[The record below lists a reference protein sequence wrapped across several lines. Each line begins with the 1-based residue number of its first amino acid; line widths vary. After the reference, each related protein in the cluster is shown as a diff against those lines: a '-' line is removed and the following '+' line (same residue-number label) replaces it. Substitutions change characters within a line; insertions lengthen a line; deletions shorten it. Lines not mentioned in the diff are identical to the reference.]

1 MTLPFREGHVLYR
14 VGTPGPGACRIVER
28 MADDLAHP
36 AEADVRTLFD
46 HAQASHPTVRASYQ
60 LFKGRV
66 VSLAAAGDEPSPERA
81 LDLYLA
87 CACEEGDAAAL
98 RHFES
103 SLMPGIRAAIAGLV
117 GQEDLIDEVAQEL
130 RRRLFCPPTPRI
142 AAYSGRGPLWKWL
155 RITATRTAYD
165 VHRSRG
171 VAPAGIDDLTDLF
184 LQDQVDPEFQ
194 VVRQRYGDV
203 VRAGLCEAL
212 ALLST
217 DEKTLLRLRYLQ
229 NQGIDSL
236 AVPFKAHRSTVA
248 RKLRAIREK
257 LLTHL
262 RQSLGVHIP
271 RLSDSEAR
279 SLWRAVRSQVHF
291 SFSRLVGPGADP
303 PPSRPSTAP

>member
-1 MTLPFREGHVLYR
+1 
-14 VGTPGPGACRIVER
+14 

-36 AEADVRTLFD
+36 AEAKVRALFD
-46 HAQASHPTVRASYQ
+46 HARAAHPAVTASYP
-60 LFKGRV
+60 LFEARV
-66 VSLAAAGDEPSPERA
+66 VALDAGGDAPSPERA

-87 CACEEGDAAAL
+87 CACQEGDAAAL
-98 RHFES
+98 RQFES
-103 SLMPGIRAAIAGLV
+103 SLMPGIRAAIAGV
-117 GQEDLIDEVAQEL
+117 TGQEDMIDEVAQEL

-142 AAYSGRGPLWKWL
+142 AAYSGKGPLWKWL

-165 VHRSRG
+165 VHRARG
-171 VAPAGIDDLTDLF
+171 VAPAGVDDLTDRF
-184 LQDQVDPEFQ
+184 LQDQIDPEFQ
-194 VVRQRYGDV
+194 VVRQRYGEV

-262 RQSLGVHIP
+262 QQTLGVHIP

-279 SLWRAVRSQVHF
+279 SLWRAVRSQVDF
-291 SFSRLVGPGADP
+291 SFSRLVGAEAEP
-303 PPSRPSTAP
+303 PASRPSTGR

>member
-1 MTLPFREGHVLYR
+1 
-14 VGTPGPGACRIVER
+14 
-28 MADDLAHP
+28 MADNLAHP
-36 AEADVRTLFD
+36 AEAEVRALFD
-46 HAQASHPTVRASYQ
+46 HARETLPAVSAPYP
-60 LFKGRV
+60 LFKARIV
-66 VSLAAAGDEPSPERA
+66 ALQADGDAPSPERA
-81 LDLYLA
+81 VDLYLA
-87 CACEEGDAAAL
+87 CACQEGDEAAL
-98 RHFES
+98 RQFES
-103 SLMPGIRAAIAGLV
+103 SLMPGIRAAIARV
-117 GQEDLIDEVAQEL
+117 TGQEDLIDEVAQEL
-130 RRRLFCPPTPRI
+130 RRRLFCQPAPRI

-171 VAPAGIDDLTDLF
+171 VVPAGVDDLTDLF

-194 VVRQRYGDV
+194 VVRQRYGEV
-203 VRAGLCEAL
+203 VRTAVCEAL

-229 NQGIDSL
+229 DQGIDSL

-257 LLTHL
+257 LLAHL
-262 RQSLGVHIP
+262 QQSLGVHIP

-291 SFSRLVGPGADP
+291 SFSRLVGPGTEP
-303 PPSRPSTAP
+303 PPPRPSTGRG